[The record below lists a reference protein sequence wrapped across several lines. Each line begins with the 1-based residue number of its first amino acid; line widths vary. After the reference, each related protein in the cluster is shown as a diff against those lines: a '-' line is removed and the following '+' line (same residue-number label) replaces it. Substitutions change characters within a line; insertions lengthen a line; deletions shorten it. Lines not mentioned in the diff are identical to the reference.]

1 MFYKFFVTTVMLFLI
16 HISVKAKPE
25 WKDNKG
31 NIYKAMF
38 CLIFMCVQSLCIAGF
53 AMVIYGMWR

>member
-1 MFYKFFVTTVMLFLI
+1 MFYRFFVTTVMLFLI
-16 HISVKAKPE
+16 YISVKAKPE

-38 CLIFMCVQSLCIAGF
+38 CLVFMCVQSLFIAGF
-53 AMVIYGMWR
+53 AMIIYCIWR